1 MPTCTA
7 VIVPHTHTILLQG
20 NGIIPKSDVITLL
33 TFENGDHKNDLSVQ
47 ASGRKKQVR
56 IKGHNDTDNNLQQNI
71 SLS

>member
-1 MPTCTA
+1 MFA
-7 VIVPHTHTILLQG
+7 
-20 NGIIPKSDVITLL
+20 SL
-33 TFENGDHKNDLSVQ
+33 TFENESQKNDLSAQ